1 MMVSMSEVPEAATA
15 NPVTPPVAP
24 SGPSA
29 TVAHFTVAERAA
41 RGKAARAEIP
51 RSSHTAWQAATGRP
65 DPVAL
70 LEDQATTRVAD
81 LVPIRYGRMLVSP
94 FAFFR
99 GAALIM
105 ASDLAGMP
113 RSGLHVQLCGDAH
126 LANFGVYAA
135 PDRRLVFDT
144 NDFDETLP
152 GPFEWDLKRL
162 VASFA
167 VAGRERGFDAGKR
180 RAVSCMVSR
189 AYRETMAKLAG
200 ERNLDIWYT
209 RVDAD
214 EIMAN
219 TAAEL
224 SAKAAKRAELNLA
237 KARTRDS
244 LAAFAKLTHL
254 VDGEPQIISAPPLIV
269 PFRDLGTGEQ
279 MLDTAHNVLRSY
291 RRTLTGDRRHLLEEF
306 RFVDAALKVVG
317 VGSVGTRCWIM
328 LFLGRDNDDPLFLQV
343 REANA
348 SVLESFLGKSRYA
361 SHGQRVVEG
370 QRLMQAASDT
380 MLGWI
385 AIEGFDNLKRDYYV
399 RQLWDAKGSALIEAM
414 APKTMTAY
422 AKLCG
427 SALARAHAR
436 SGDPVAIASYLG
448 GSEVFDSALATFA
461 ETYADQN

>member
-1 MMVSMSEVPEAATA
+1 
-15 NPVTPPVAP
+15 
-24 SGPSA
+24 
-29 TVAHFTVAERAA
+29 
-41 RGKAARAEIP
+41 
-51 RSSHTAWQAATGRP
+51 
-65 DPVAL
+65 
-70 LEDQATTRVAD
+70 
-81 LVPIRYGRMLVSP
+81 VPIRYGRMLVSP

-167 VAGRERGFDAGKR
+167 VAGRERGYDAAKR
-180 RAVSCMVSR
+180 RTVNGMVGR
-189 AYRETMAKLAG
+189 AYREAMAKLAG

-209 RVDAD
+209 RIDID
-214 EIMAN
+214 EIMAS
-219 TAAEL
+219 TAAQL
-224 SAKAAKRAELNLA
+224 STKAAKRAELNLA

-244 LAAFAKLTHL
+244 LAAFAKLTRL

-279 MLDTAHNVLRSY
+279 MLDTAQNVLRSY

-343 REANA
+343 KEANA

-370 QRLMQAASDT
+370 QRLMQAASDM

-399 RQLWDAKGSALIEAM
+399 RQLWDAKGSALVEVM
-414 APKTMTAY
+414 TPKTMIAY

-427 SALARAHAR
+427 STLARAHAR
-436 SGDPVAIASYLG
+436 SGDAVAIASYLG
-448 GSEVFDSALATFA
+448 GSDVFDSALATFA
-461 ETYADQN
+461 ETYADQNQRDYDALAAAAAAGRIVVQRGV